1 MRFLSL
7 SQAFKKTVK
16 KAERQ
21 LINTQQGPELQE
33 ISPPII
39 ALFRQGGATAR
50 EKQLALERF
59 QFKGLSEREDP
70 TRRISVYDTDE
81 EARHSGWSP
90 ELKAEIEQMLL
101 EGQNQYYF
109 AVQADPTPKPWPSYD
124 ETEPSLIL
132 ETARMVGI
140 DLAHVLAYE
149 SENGNRPQIIKAITG
164 EVAADEVEIS
174 A

>member
-16 KAERQ
+16 KAERK
-21 LINTQQGPELQE
+21 LINTSQGPEMQE

-39 ALFRQGGATAR
+39 AYFKQGGATAR

-81 EARHSGWSP
+81 EARHYGWTP
-90 ELKAEIEQMLL
+90 ELKDEIEQALL

-109 AVQADPTPKPWPSYD
+109 AVFKDPTPKPWPAYD
-124 ETEPSLIL
+124 ETDPKLIL
-132 ETARMVGI
+132 ETARLVGV
-140 DLAHVLAYE
+140 DFAHVLAYE
-149 SENGNRPQIIKAITG
+149 SENENRPAVIKAIEG
-164 EVAADEVEIS
+164 DKASNEVEIS